1 MKNIAAILF
10 LSLSIALNAQTNK
23 NVTEETKTTT
33 TTVNNGATPQ
43 QVTKTEKTSA
53 QQNIELKDA
62 ESKKLNKDVK
72 PTPTQVTAT
81 TTVSGTGVP
90 TQVVSSSS
98 YYTMD
103 NTKYQFV
110 TDPAGYR
117 ISTPDNTNYAII
129 RKAANNNYIYK
140 TKDMTSIGYFDAN
153 GNFVVESYDEK
164 TDRMVIET
172 FTKVP

>member
-1 MKNIAAILF
+1 MKNIAAIIF
-10 LSLSIALNAQTNK
+10 ISLSVTLSAQVNK

-33 TTVNNGATPQ
+33 VTVNNGSTPKT
-43 QVTKTEKTSA
+43 VTKTEKTSA

-72 PTPTQVTAT
+72 ATPTMVTST
-81 TTVSGTGVP
+81 TTVSGTNVP
-90 TQVVSSSS
+90 TQVSSSS

-103 NTKYQFV
+103 NTRYQFV

-117 ISTPDNTNYAII
+117 ISAPDNTNYAII
-129 RKAANNNYIYK
+129 RKGANNNYIYK
-140 TKDMTSIGYFDAN
+140 TKDKTSIGYFDAN

-164 TDRMVIET
+164 TDGIT
-172 FTKVP
+172 IQTYTKAP

>member
-1 MKNIAAILF
+1 MKNIAAIIF
-10 LSLSIALNAQTNK
+10 LSLGVTLNAQVNK

-33 TTVNNGATPQ
+33 VTVNNGSTPKT
-43 QVTKTEKTSA
+43 VTKTEKTSA

-72 PTPTQVTAT
+72 ATPTMVTST
-81 TTVSGTGVP
+81 TTVSGTNVP
-90 TQVVSSSS
+90 TQVSSSS

-110 TDPAGYR
+110 TDASGYR

-140 TKDMTSIGYFDAN
+140 TKERTSIGYFDAN

-164 TDRMVIET
+164 TDGIT
-172 FTKVP
+172 IQTYTKAP

>member
-1 MKNIAAILF
+1 MKNIAAIIF
-10 LSLSIALNAQTNK
+10 LSLGFTLNAQVNK

-33 TTVNNGATPQ
+33 VTVQNGSTPKT
-43 QVTKTEKTSA
+43 VTKTEKTST

-72 PTPTQVTAT
+72 PTPTQVIST

-90 TQVVSSSS
+90 TQVSSSS

-103 NTKYQFV
+103 NARYQFV
-110 TDPAGYR
+110 TDASGYR
-117 ISTPDNTNYAII
+117 ISTPDNSNYAII

-140 TKDMTSIGYFDAN
+140 TKDRTSIGYFDTN
-153 GNFVVESYDEK
+153 GNFVVESYDDK
-164 TDRMVIET
+164 TDGIT
-172 FTKVP
+172 IQTYTKAP